1 MLEYIIQ
8 FWEIALVAFMVLL
21 ELVTRWIDKN
31 RKTKNEFA
39 FEKMPVL
46 RPIKIPTVGK
56 GILRGIWV
64 WVAKSRQW
72 EVAEDFHYSI
82 NGVDYVI
89 PAGFVC
95 DATSIP
101 KFLRTILSPTG
112 ILLIGGLVHDYGY
125 RYTYLLKADGD
136 TTERMSQK
144 HLDQIFRDINIQVNG
159 FKAINYVPYY
169 MLRLFGWFAWIQ
181 RRKADGKWDTE

>member
-8 FWEIALVAFMVLL
+8 FWEIALTAFLVLL
-21 ELVTRWIDKN
+21 ELITRWADKD
-31 RKTKNEFA
+31 RKTKHEFSYT
-39 FEKMPVL
+39 KMPAL
-46 RPIKIPTVGK
+46 RPVKIPTVGK

-64 WVAKSRQW
+64 WIAKSRTW
-72 EVAEDFHYSI
+72 ELTEDFHYTI
-82 NGVDYVI
+82 DGVEYII

-112 ILLIGGLVHDYGY
+112 ILLLGGLVHDYGY
-125 RYTYLLKADGD
+125 RYTTLHKADGTD
-136 TTERMSQK
+136 TEKLGQK
-144 HLDQIFRDINIQVNG
+144 DLDKIFRDINIQVNG

-169 MLRLFGWFAWIQ
+169 MLRLFGWYAWGQ
-181 RRKADGKWDTE
+181 RRKEDKKRGS